1 MCVLSV
7 EWSETFLSCGGS
19 VTYNLIVTPCPSG
32 SGSVDCDMNDM
43 TFSGLEENQH
53 SFNVNG
59 SVSLEYEL
67 TVSTVTCGDV
77 TTSPVYRV
85 SLTGVLSMYKSLLT
99 LWSVCDRAD
108 SRDGGSFNYYFLYN
122 LSGQSIE
129 AVIVSWPRFNVSS
142 LGVFD
147 LTLSWK
153 FSVFRLVVQMLSTGW
168 LLIHQEKM

>member
-7 EWSETFLSCGGS
+7 EWSETIVSCGGS
-19 VTYNLIVTPCPSG
+19 VTYNLTVTPCPSG
-32 SGSVDCDMNDM
+32 SGDCDMNDM

-53 SFNVNG
+53 SFTVNG

-67 TVSTVTCGDV
+67 TVSTVTCGNV
-77 TTSPVYRV
+77 TTSPVYRIDL
-85 SLTGVLSMYKSLLT
+85 SGVFSYYKSPLT
-99 LWSVCDRAD
+99 LRFVCDTAV
-108 SRDGGSFNYYFLYN
+108 SRDDGSFNYYFLYN

-147 LTLSWK
+147 LTLILETL
-153 FSVFRLVVQMLSTGW
+153 SVFRLVVRMLSTGW
-168 LLIHQEKM
+168 LLIHQEKL